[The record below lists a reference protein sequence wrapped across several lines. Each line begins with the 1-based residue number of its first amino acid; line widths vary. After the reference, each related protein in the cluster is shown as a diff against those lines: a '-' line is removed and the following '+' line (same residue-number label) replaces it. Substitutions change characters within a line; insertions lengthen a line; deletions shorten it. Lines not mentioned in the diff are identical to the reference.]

1 MPMTEIVCP
10 ELDVCAID
18 SCEKEMR
25 TGVLVLARTKGCYVQ
40 FCADGKVM
48 ALRIQRR
55 DGDDRDELID
65 GVRSVAHRLLQLLWA
80 TLVQLA
86 NCSSTALAFVSGL
99 FCGGVAACTIQA
111 IVL

>member
-1 MPMTEIVCP
+1 MQEIVCP
-10 ELDVCAID
+10 EWDVCAID

-25 TGVLVLARTKGCYVQ
+25 TGVLVLARTKVCLMQ
-40 FCADGKVM
+40 FCADGDGM
-48 ALRIQRR
+48 ALRIHHRGS
-55 DGDDRDELID
+55 DYGDEVID
-65 GVRSVAHRLLQLLWA
+65 GMRSVAHRLLWA

-86 NCSSTALAFVSGL
+86 NCSSTSLAFVSGL